1 MATPSA
7 QGQHAYDL
15 PDLHRIGQLHG
26 RYFSPS
32 GDFAAIPDLLSE
44 RLLQRLDTLA
54 MHPATVLDL
63 GCTSDY
69 QLNSLRQRFPDANIL
84 GACWSSSGLSRLSS
98 TTTPAQA
105 RPLAGA
111 WQPDTAVS
119 ESGLRRKLGR
129 TLAGIGKLIPVRG
142 FAASASKPWSVIA
155 ALPDQLPL
163 PDNSFEL
170 VIASQVLPW
179 CQDPGAVFKE
189 MHRLLAPG
197 GAFFWSGAGPDTL
210 SEYRAIWQQV
220 DHYPHVWGL
229 RDMHDLGD
237 DMLRCGFSAPVMDRE
252 NLTLEYVSV
261 DALVADLR
269 ANALVNIAAGRRR
282 GLMSREAVNRLRAA
296 AASLSPDAGESID
309 VTFELIQGHG
319 WKAEPPPVVEN
330 RDPTVFKVPIDAIA
344 RKSTQK
350 FD

>member
-1 MATPSA
+1 MARPSA
-7 QGQHAYDL
+7 QNQDAYDL
-15 PDLHRIGQLHG
+15 PDLRSIGQLHG
-26 RYFSPS
+26 RLFSPS
-32 GDFAAIPDLLSE
+32 DDFAAIPDLLSE

-54 MHPATVLDL
+54 MCPATVLDL

-69 QLNSLRQRFPDANIL
+69 RLNALRQRFPNANVL

-98 TTTPAQA
+98 TTPIAAETPAS
-105 RPLAGA
+105 A
-111 WQPDTAVS
+111 WDKEAASPK
-119 ESGLRRKLGR
+119 SGLKCKLSRGMAGIRKLL
-129 TLAGIGKLIPVRG
+129 TFPG
-142 FAASASKPWSVIA
+142 FAASTKTPWSVIA

-163 PDNSFEL
+163 PDNSVEL

-189 MHRLLAPG
+189 MYRVLAPG

-210 SEYRAIWQQV
+210 REYRAIWQQI

-252 NLTLEYVSV
+252 NLTLKYSSV
-261 DALVADLR
+261 DSLVADLR

-282 GLMSREAVNRLRAA
+282 GLMSREVVERLRATA
-296 AASLSPDAGESID
+296 ESSSPDGTNSLE

-319 WKAEPPPVVEN
+319 WKAEPSPVAEN
-330 RDPTVFKVPIDAIA
+330 RDPTVIKVPIDAIA
-344 RKSTQK
+344 RKSTK
-350 FD
+350 KID

>member
-1 MATPSA
+1 MARPSS
-7 QGQHAYDL
+7 QGQDAYDL
-15 PDLHRIGQLHG
+15 PDLRRIGQLHG
-26 RYFSPS
+26 RLFSSS

-54 MHPATVLDL
+54 MCPATVLDL

-69 QLNSLRQRFPDANIL
+69 RLNALHQRFPDANIL

-98 TTTPAQA
+98 TTA
-105 RPLAGA
+105 
-111 WQPDTAVS
+111 TATAP
-119 ESGLRRKLGR
+119 ESGLRNKLSR
-129 TLAGIGKLIPVRG
+129 ALAGILKFLPFPG
-142 FAASASKPWSVIA
+142 FAASAKKPWSVIT

-163 PDNSFEL
+163 PDSSIEL

-189 MHRLLAPG
+189 MHRVLAPG

-210 SEYRAIWQQV
+210 REYRAIWQQV

-252 NLTLEYVSV
+252 NLTLQYSSV

-282 GLMSREAVNRLRAA
+282 GLMSREVAERLDAA
-296 AASLSPDAGESID
+296 AKSLSPDAGESLD

-319 WKAEPPPVVEN
+319 WKAEPSPVAEN
-330 RDPTVFKVPIDAIA
+330 RDPTVIKVPIDTIA
-344 RKSTQK
+344 RKSANK
-350 FD
+350 LD